1 MTQLPDPN
9 GIDWGSVA
17 LWAAGIGTGLGSMV
31 AAAYLAVRKAVQV
44 AREYPSV
51 ITTRRETKVVTT
63 DTVAI
68 HQLAGGIE
76 AIGITV
82 TEIKLLLAAEL
93 TARNREREDHDE
105 DEKALRRAREAAQ
118 VVQREADEEKDERRQ
133 HRPGPRRPNT

>member
-1 MTQLPDPN
+1 MIPIPDPN
-9 GIDWGSVA
+9 GIDWARLS
-17 LWAAGIGTGLGSMV
+17 LWAGLIGTVLGSMV
-31 AAAYLAVRKAVQV
+31 AAAYLAVRKAAQV
-44 AREYPSV
+44 ARDSPTTV
-51 ITTRRETKVVTT
+51 FTRRKTKVVTT

-82 TEIKLLLAAEL
+82 TEIKLLLATEL